1 MSAIA
6 QLQNN
11 SSANII
17 KDFYIRQVLEE
28 AGDEIFD
35 QQSRVLGN
43 ANSEYQDLLN
53 NRSYSISSGTLTLT
67 HSLRERFVDMKRVR
81 GKSQKSL
88 RVHNQIIWSQF
99 NVIVGKLRNGFTS
112 DIRSAIAM
120 QLNID
125 L

>member
-1 MSAIA
+1 MSGIA

-43 ANSEYQDLLN
+43 ANSEYQDLIN
-53 NRSYSISSGTLTLT
+53 NRSYSISSV
-67 HSLRERFVDMKRVR
+67 S
-81 GKSQKSL
+81 
-88 RVHNQIIWSQF
+88 
-99 NVIVGKLRNGFTS
+99 
-112 DIRSAIAM
+112 
-120 QLNID
+120 
-125 L
+125 